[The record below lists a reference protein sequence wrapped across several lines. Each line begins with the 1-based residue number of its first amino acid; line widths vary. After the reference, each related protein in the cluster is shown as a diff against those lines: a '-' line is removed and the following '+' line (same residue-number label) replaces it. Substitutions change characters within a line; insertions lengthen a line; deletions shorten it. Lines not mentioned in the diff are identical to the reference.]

1 MEILKGNK
9 RGYYRRTNYLKAT
22 SFENLD
28 DPLRKRSINEFWYTR
43 WFQYFKHGYSLY
55 LEDMKSNMRG
65 SILCTNF
72 VHSLKGGTWRF
83 AHLPKLSKFLSS
95 SSFVVRVNLL
105 HPWTFFYFTFVVYFC
120 LFNLFFLRKLLF
132 KGFLQF
138 KGNSVPGQN
147 TVT

>member
-28 DPLRKRSINEFWYTR
+28 DPLMKRSINEFWYTR
-43 WFQYFKHGYSLY
+43 GVQYFKHGYSLY
-55 LEDMKSNMRG
+55 LKDMKSNMRG
-65 SILCTNF
+65 SIICTNF
-72 VHSLKGGTWRF
+72 VHSFKGGTWRF
-83 AHLPKLSKFLSS
+83 AHLPKLSKFLST

-105 HPWTFFYFTFVVYFC
+105 HPWTFFYCSFVVYFFD
-120 LFNLFFLRKLLF
+120 LFYLRKLLF
-132 KGFLQF
+132 SDFLPF
-138 KGNSVPGQN
+138 KINFVRGQN